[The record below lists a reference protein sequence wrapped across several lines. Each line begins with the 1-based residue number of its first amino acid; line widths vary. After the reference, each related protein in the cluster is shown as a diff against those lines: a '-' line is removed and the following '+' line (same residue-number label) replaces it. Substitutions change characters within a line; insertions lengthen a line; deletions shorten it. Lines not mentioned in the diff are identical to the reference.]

1 MRSAP
6 CLVGLLLAACSAE
19 VTTIDAGPASP
30 KSAVE
35 ILLGSRGALKEGRFR
50 VQLLINLAE
59 ALTATG
65 QAEEAKQQLA
75 HALQEIPKLSDP
87 SDRDRALGSAGIALL
102 RGGDRAQAEALAA
115 KLNGRAKSELEAEL
129 AETVGQA
136 LKIDDGPIRDR
147 ALIRLAQRALAS
159 KEIDQAGNAVARIQ
173 DTSDK
178 APLVGAL
185 AKQKLEAGRQRD
197 VENWLRELEALPRA
211 ETQSA
216 LAVWSIER
224 GNAKAAARF
233 TKSIEPDLVRVR
245 CLALQSALTSGDPSR
260 RLLEAAEKAAADI
273 RSAPLQAAAI
283 EAIVRAWIDKD
294 PALAKAILARSK
306 KISDRALKADIV
318 AGLARR
324 GELAQAEALLS
335 EIEGDPVEALPGI
348 AALARAHLKAGDR
361 ASALATL
368 RRIPQLELSLPV
380 VAEIAVG
387 FGAAPSEAE
396 AAALRGLLGGR

>member
-1 MRSAP
+1 
-6 CLVGLLLAACSAE
+6 
-19 VTTIDAGPASP
+19 
-30 KSAVE
+30 
-35 ILLGSRGALKEGRFR
+35 
-50 VQLLINLAE
+50 
-59 ALTATG
+59 
-65 QAEEAKQQLA
+65 
-75 HALQEIPKLSDP
+75 
-87 SDRDRALGSAGIALL
+87 
-102 RGGDRAQAEALAA
+102 
-115 KLNGRAKSELEAEL
+115 
-129 AETVGQA
+129 
-136 LKIDDGPIRDR
+136 
-147 ALIRLAQRALAS
+147 
-159 KEIDQAGNAVARIQ
+159 
-173 DTSDK
+173 
-178 APLVGAL
+178 
-185 AKQKLEAGRQRD
+185 

-273 RSAPLQAAAI
+273 RSAPLPAAAI

-348 AALARAHLKAGDR
+348 AALARAHLKAG
-361 ASALATL
+361 
-368 RRIPQLELSLPV
+368 QLELSLPV